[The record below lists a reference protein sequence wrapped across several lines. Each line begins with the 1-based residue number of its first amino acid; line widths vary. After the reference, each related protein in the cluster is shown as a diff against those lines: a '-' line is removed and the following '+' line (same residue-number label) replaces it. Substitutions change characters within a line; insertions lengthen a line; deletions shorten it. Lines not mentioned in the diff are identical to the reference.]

1 MDVDALKQQLL
12 RDALTAAERFPIF
25 PVAPFGKTPAVRRWQ
40 ERATQD
46 GRLIK
51 SWFRRA
57 PFNIGLVTG
66 RGLVVVDLDVARG
79 DGLPA
84 DGPAELAGCEL
95 LARLA
100 NEAGAAYPG
109 DTYTVRTP
117 SAGEHLY
124 FYVPESEALRNTGGR
139 LGARIDTRANG
150 GYVVAAGSRRAGG
163 MYRVVNRRPIAP
175 LPPWLAT
182 ALAPQPPRMPR
193 PATVRTVA
201 GRNLSRYVA
210 SAVNAECATVEAA
223 TTGHRHH
230 TMLRAARILGE
241 FVGGGALPEDVARQA
256 LAAAAAVH
264 VGVDGCT
271 QAEVDRTI
279 GDGLEYG
286 AQRPR
291 RLQEGRR

>member
-1 MDVDALKQQLL
+1 VDVGELKQQLL

-25 PVAPFGKTPAVRRWQ
+25 PVAPFGKTPAVRHWQ

-46 GRLIK
+46 GPVIE

-57 PFNIGLVTG
+57 PFNIRLVTG
-66 RGLVVVDLDVARG
+66 QGLVVVDLDVARG
-79 DGLPA
+79 DAPRH
-84 DGPAELAGCEL
+84 DGPDELAGREL
-95 LARLA
+95 LARIA
-100 NEAGAAYPG
+100 SEAGAAYPG

-117 SAGEHLY
+117 SDGEHLY
-124 FYVPESEALRNTGGR
+124 FHVPDPAALRNTGGR
-139 LGARIDTRANG
+139 LGPRIDTRANG
-150 GYVVAAGSRRAGG
+150 GYVVAAGSHRAGG
-163 MYRVVNRRPIAP
+163 MYRVVNRRPIAH

-182 ALAPQPPRMPR
+182 ALTPPPPMPR

-210 SAVNAECATVEAA
+210 SAVSAECATVEAA
-223 TTGHRHH
+223 KTGRRHH
-230 TMLRAARILGE
+230 ALLRAARILGE
-241 FVGGGALPEDVARQA
+241 LVGGGALPEDVARHA
-256 LAAAAAVH
+256 LRAAAAVH

-271 QAEVDRTI
+271 QTEVDRTI
-279 GDGLEYG
+279 SDGLEYG